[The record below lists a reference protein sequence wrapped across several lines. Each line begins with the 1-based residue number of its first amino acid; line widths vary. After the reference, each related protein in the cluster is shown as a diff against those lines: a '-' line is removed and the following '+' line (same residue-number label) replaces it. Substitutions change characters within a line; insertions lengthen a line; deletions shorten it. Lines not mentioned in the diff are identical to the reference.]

1 MYMPTELIETHIQMD
16 KVFSIA
22 KNESELAKQFVL
34 VLSIGHN
41 IPKDIE

>member
-1 MYMPTELIETHIQMD
+1 MYMPTELIETHTQME

-22 KNESELAKQFVL
+22 KNETELAKQFVL

-41 IPKDIE
+41 TLKEIE